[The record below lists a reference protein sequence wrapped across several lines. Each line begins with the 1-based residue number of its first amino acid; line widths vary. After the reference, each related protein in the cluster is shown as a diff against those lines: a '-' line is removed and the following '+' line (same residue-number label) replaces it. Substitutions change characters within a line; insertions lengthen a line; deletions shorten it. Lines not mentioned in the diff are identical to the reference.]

1 MSNQSLL
8 ALSAGLPILLV
19 TGLMLAGWGGTR
31 AGPIGWTAAIAVA
44 VLGFGAGPELLL
56 WSQAKGLALA
66 VWVLYIVWSALL
78 LAEVAG
84 EAGAFD
90 VIAEAVGRLT
100 AQRDLQLL
108 LLAWVFSAFLQGVT
122 GFGVPVAIVAPLLV
136 GLGFPAM
143 TAVVATSIGHSWAVT
158 FGSVASSMYAL
169 LAVTGLEAAAI
180 APASAALLGAA
191 ALACGIAVAWVGG
204 GWPALRRAWPALAA
218 IGSAMALAHYVLA
231 THRSWPLASFG
242 AASIGLAVAA
252 LVSRLPRYRVATQAA
267 EAVAVGDPNRDGR
280 SMSVAAAA
288 APYLV
293 LGLLVALAQLPALV
307 PFFDAL
313 VLELAIPATGTRLGW
328 TNAAGSTR
336 GISVFGHTG
345 ALIAYAALLAGFLHA
360 RAGRYPTGAG
370 RRILTRTLAAS
381 RKPTLSIVVLV
392 CMAQTMSD
400 SGMTY
405 ALAEAIGRVTGSAF
419 PLGAALIGALG
430 AFITGS
436 NTNSNVLFGALQQ
449 QTAALLGLNLPWVL
463 GAQNVG
469 GALGSAFAPAK
480 IVVGVS
486 TVGLAGQEGAVLK
499 RLLIPGLTIV
509 LLAGLAA
516 WALA

>member
-1 MSNQSLL
+1 
-8 ALSAGLPILLV
+8 
-19 TGLMLAGWGGTR
+19 MLAGLGGSR
-31 AGPIGWTAAIAVA
+31 AGLIGWAVALAIA
-44 VLGFGAGPELLL
+44 VLGFGAGAELLA
-56 WSQAKGLALA
+56 WSQLKGLALA

-78 LAEVAG
+78 LANVAG
-84 EAGAFD
+84 EAGAFE
-90 VIAEAVGRLT
+90 VIADAVGRIT

-169 LAVTGLEAAAI
+169 LAVTGLEAAEI
-180 APASAALLGAA
+180 APASAILLGGA
-191 ALACGIAVAWVGG
+191 ALACGVAVAWVGG
-204 GWPALRRAWPALAA
+204 GWLALRRAWPALGV
-218 IGSAMALAHYVLA
+218 IGVSMALAHYFLA

-242 AASIGLAVAA
+242 AAAVGLVAA
-252 LVSRLPRYRVATQAA
+252 AGVARLPRYRDA
-267 EAVAVGDPNRDGR
+267 ETPADVTGR
-280 SMSVAAAA
+280 GSTDRGGQRMSVSAAA

-293 LGLLVALAQLPALV
+293 LGLLVALVQLPVLAPV
-307 PFFDAL
+307 FDAL
-313 VLELAIPATGTRLGW
+313 VLERAIPETGTALGW
-328 TNAAGSTR
+328 RNVAGGTR

-345 ALIAYAALLAGFLHA
+345 ALITYSALLAWILHA
-360 RAGRYPTGAG
+360 RAGRYAPGAG
-370 RRILTRTLAAS
+370 RRILRRTLEAS
-381 RKPTLSIVVLV
+381 IKPTVGIAVLV
-392 CMAQTMSD
+392 CMAQAMSD
-400 SGMTY
+400 SGMTF
-405 ALAEAIGRVTGSAF
+405 ASAEAISRASGSAF

-449 QTAALLGLNLPWVL
+449 QTAVLLGLNLPWVL

-480 IVVGVS
+480 IAVGVS
-486 TVGLAGQEGAVLK
+486 TVGLAGQEGAVLR
-499 RLLIPGLTIV
+499 RLLLPVLTIV
-509 LLAGLAA
+509 TLAGLAA
-516 WALA
+516 WILA